1 MKTTRTFALLAAL
14 LLFACAKRAAPPLPG
29 DSVSADAAVSLA
41 APKLSVGGASPR
53 PAEPLG
59 AIEARVF
66 PVDLVMEHQADIA
79 LDSAQRDAI
88 TKEVA
93 RAQADL
99 VKLQFDLEAEKEKL
113 VKVLDGAKVDEAKSK
128 DAAAALMAKE
138 NAIKAAHLAMLVRI
152 KNVLTAEQQQKL
164 KALREDPRCEPRDGG

>member
-1 MKTTRTFALLAAL
+1 MNRTLVLLLAAPLLAAL
-14 LLFACAKRAAPPLPG
+14 LFGCAKRAAPPLPG

-41 APKLSVGGASPR
+41 TPKLQPAAPR
-53 PAEPLG
+53 AEPLG

-79 LDSAQRDAI
+79 LDPAQKDAI

-93 RAQADL
+93 KAQADL

-113 VKVLDGAKVDEAKSK
+113 AKILDGAKVDEAKAK
-128 DAAAALMAKE
+128 DAAAALMIKE

-152 KNVLTAEQQQKL
+152 KNVLTADQQKKL
-164 KALREDPRCEPRDGG
+164 AALREDGRCGRDGG